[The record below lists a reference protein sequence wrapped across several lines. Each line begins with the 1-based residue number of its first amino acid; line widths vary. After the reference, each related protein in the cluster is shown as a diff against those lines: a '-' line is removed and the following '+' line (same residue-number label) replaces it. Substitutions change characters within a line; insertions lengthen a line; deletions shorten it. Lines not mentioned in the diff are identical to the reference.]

1 MNYKMRM
8 SVKLMITTF
17 KQINRMDT
25 EDNIKRANG
34 IHIDPNRNEFYASVC
49 VCFGLNH

>member
-8 SVKLMITTF
+8 SVKLMMTTF

-25 EDNIKRANG
+25 EDNVKRAND
-34 IHIDPNRNEFYASVC
+34 IHIDPNRNEMLCKCMC
-49 VCFGLNH
+49 VLVNH